1 MMLRHLLLLGTALG
15 VTYAQTLLEAL
26 SKVPELSNFTTF
38 YQNNEA
44 FAAAYFGNESSYP
57 ITFLA
62 PSNDAFT
69 TYHAQH
75 QVSLFDVGPDVL
87 LQLLQYHTL
96 VSNMNQDNFTSV
108 GTKGITAPT
117 MLKDSPANN
126 RTTGA
131 SLGAKF
137 GGAERA
143 RGQVVFI
150 QSAGQAS
157 SPTRF
162 KLMSR
167 QSSDPQNA
175 GIRSGLASTV
185 NLQTLDANQG
195 TWDGGSFHIVD
206 GLLTLPTTCA
216 RTIRSAGLA
225 SLDNAFN
232 RTRLWS
238 ALDGSKNVTCLGP
251 SNAAF
256 QAAGNPDTVL
266 NATALT
272 GALLYHTLPEVAY
285 SDFLVD
291 GQVFKSLQNGTVR
304 VRVEESEGER
314 TIWFNNAKVINA
326 NVLTHNGL
334 VHVLDAIMVPLEQ
347 LNSTNTTASGTPSS
361 RPSSTVTNTAS
372 PTAASSNAAAPLAKA
387 LRFDGALW
395 TFGASLL
402 ALL

>member
-1 MMLRHLLLLGTALG
+1 MLSSALLLTAALG
-15 VTYAQTLLEAL
+15 AAHAQTLLEAL

-44 FAAAYFGNESSYP
+44 FAAAYFGNQSSYP

-69 TYHAQH
+69 AYNTQN
-75 QVSLFDVGPDVL
+75 QVSLFDVSPDVL
-87 LQLLQYHTL
+87 LQLIQYHTL
-96 VSNMNQDNFTSV
+96 VSDFKKENFTSA

-117 MLKDSPANN
+117 MLKDSPNNN
-126 RTTGA
+126 RTTGV
-131 SLGAKF
+131 SLAAKF
-137 GGAERA
+137 GGLERA

-150 QSAGQAS
+150 QAAGSAAS
-157 SPTRF
+157 PNRF
-162 KLMSR
+162 LLSR
-167 QSSDPQNA
+167 QSTPSNA
-175 GIRSGLASTV
+175 GVRSGLASTV
-185 NLQTLDANQG
+185 NVRALDATEG
-195 TWDGGSFHIVD
+195 AWDGGSFHVID

-216 RTIRSAGLA
+216 KTIRTAGLA

-232 RTRLWS
+232 RTKLWP

-256 QAAGNPDTVL
+256 AAAGNPQTAL
-266 NATALT
+266 NETALT

-304 VRVEESEGER
+304 VKIEENGENR

-326 NVLTHNGL
+326 NVL
-334 VHVLDAIMVPLEQ
+334 
-347 LNSTNTTASGTPSS
+347 
-361 RPSSTVTNTAS
+361 
-372 PTAASSNAAAPLAKA
+372 
-387 LRFDGALW
+387 
-395 TFGASLL
+395 
-402 ALL
+402 